1 MLFSATSAA
10 LCRVP
15 GMGVVNGWEH
25 TDYQGQMTQE
35 EELKLF
41 SVVGWLERLK
51 KKIGFRNILGRRRGF
66 CAKNCSAPLSPAGEH
81 LPMH

>member
-51 KKIGFRNILGRRRGF
+51 KKNRF
-66 CAKNCSAPLSPAGEH
+66 
-81 LPMH
+81 